1 MAQAR
6 RVFGVS
12 GYEAFRETI
21 FVVFAGFAV
30 WLAHAMPVQRRVS
43 QITILFT
50 ALIVLVA
57 FSLKGFVQIR
67 EGMAFLFIVG
77 PAVAIYGRFHPG
89 VILSGLSA
97 FIAATFHS
105 GTAFL
110 LAGWL
115 AAVTLVA
122 LPDGAFKSPC
132 TRRAMLLIGALIG
145 LFVAYLLLN
154 NADAV
159 RFLLHDFG
167 VDESAQVQSN
177 IWKTI

>member
-1 MAQAR
+1 M
-6 RVFGVS
+6 
-12 GYEAFRETI
+12 
-21 FVVFAGFAV
+21 
-30 WLAHAMPVQRRVS
+30 
-43 QITILFT
+43 
-50 ALIVLVA
+50 LVA

-89 VILSGLSA
+89 VILSGLGA

-122 LPDGAFKSPC
+122 LPDGALKSPY

-177 IWKTI
+177 IWKTIKAQRCTVMLEH